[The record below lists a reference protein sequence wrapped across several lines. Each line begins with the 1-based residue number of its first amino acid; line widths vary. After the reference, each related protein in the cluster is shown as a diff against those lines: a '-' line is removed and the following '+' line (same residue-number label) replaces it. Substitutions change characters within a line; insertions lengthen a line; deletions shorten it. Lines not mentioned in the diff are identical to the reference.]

1 MYVIMVN
8 IADGWL
14 NAVMSTKKAEKQT
27 CCMIVEFCLM
37 KL

>member
-8 IADGWL
+8 IADSWL
-14 NAVMSTKKAEKQT
+14 NDVMSTKKAEKQT